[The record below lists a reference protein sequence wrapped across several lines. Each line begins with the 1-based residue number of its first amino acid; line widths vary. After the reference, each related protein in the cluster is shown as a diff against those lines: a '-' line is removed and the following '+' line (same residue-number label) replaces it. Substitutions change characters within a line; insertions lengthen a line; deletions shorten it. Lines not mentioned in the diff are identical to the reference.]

1 MKKYEKLFQIHES
14 NYKEIRNKT
23 HNISHI
29 PNRAEIVPISSRCM
43 PTGNKFFTRN
53 QTYDFQS

>member
-1 MKKYEKLFQIHES
+1 MKKIVELFQIHES

-29 PNRAEIVPISSRCM
+29 PNRAEIIPISSRCM
-43 PTGNKFFTRN
+43 PTGNKNFSKINLEFFK
-53 QTYDFQS
+53 

>member
-1 MKKYEKLFQIHES
+1 MKFMKKNVELFQIHES

-29 PNRAEIVPISSRCM
+29 PNRAEIIPISSRCM
-43 PTGNKFFTRN
+43 PTGNKKLF
-53 QTYDFQS
+53 